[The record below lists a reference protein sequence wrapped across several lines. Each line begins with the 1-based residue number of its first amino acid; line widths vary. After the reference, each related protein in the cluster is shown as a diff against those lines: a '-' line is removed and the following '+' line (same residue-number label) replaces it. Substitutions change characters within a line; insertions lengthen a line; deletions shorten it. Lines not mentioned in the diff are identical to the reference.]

1 MAAVMT
7 WDSLVQDLINYPQR
21 STDTVYIAQIP
32 SIISLGEQ
40 TLITELKIR
49 GDEKYV
55 TANFLAGQAVRVK
68 PARWK
73 ETISLNFGSG
83 SSFTLR
89 KPLLERSY
97 EYIRYYWPDPT
108 VATATDLP
116 EYYGDY
122 GFNHFIIAPTP
133 FVAYPFELVYYE
145 LWQPLDATYQTNW
158 LTMNAPDLLL
168 YSCLCQ
174 AIPFLRDN
182 PQIPVWQAYYKN
194 AKQSY
199 IEENASRVTDRTG
212 TLEGKV

>member
-7 WDSLVQDLINYPQR
+7 WDSLVRDLINYPQR
-21 STDTVYIAQIP
+21 TTDAVYQAQIP

-55 TANFLAGQAVRVK
+55 TSAFQIDRAVYDK

-73 ETISLNFGSG
+73 ETISISFGTGSG
-83 SSFTLR
+83 FNTIN
-89 KPLLERSY
+89 PLLERSY
-97 EYIRYYWPDPT
+97 EYASMYWPNRAVSNVLNP
-108 VATATDLP
+108 P
-116 EYYGDY
+116 EYYSDY
-122 GFNHFIIAPTP
+122 GFNHWLISPTP
-133 FVAYPFELVYYE
+133 PVAYPFEVAFYE
-145 LWQPLDATYQTNW
+145 LWQPLDATHQTNW
-158 LTMNAPDLLL
+158 LTANAPDLLL
-168 YSCLCQ
+168 YSCLNQ

-182 PQIPVWQAYYKN
+182 PQIPIWQAYYKN
-194 AKQSY
+194 GKQSY

>member
-21 STDTVYIAQIP
+21 TTDTVYVAQIP
-32 SIISLGEQ
+32 AIISLAEQ
-40 TLITELKIR
+40 TLVTELKIR

-55 TANFLAGQAVRVK
+55 TSSFLAGQAVRVK

-73 ETISLNFGSG
+73 ETISFNFGSG
-83 SSFTLR
+83 SGFTLR

-97 EYIRYYWPDPT
+97 EYLRYYWPDAT
-108 VATATDLP
+108 VVDATQLP
-116 EYYGDY
+116 KYYADY
-122 GFNHFIIAPTP
+122 GFNHFLIVPTP
-133 FVAYPFELVYYE
+133 ALAYPFELVYYE
-145 LWQPLDATYQTNW
+145 LWQPLDATHQTNW
-158 LTMNAPDLLL
+158 LTINAPDLLL
-168 YSCLCQ
+168 YASLNQ
-174 AIPFLRDN
+174 AIPFLRDD
-182 PQIPVWQAYYKN
+182 PRVPLWQAYYKN